1 MTEIV
6 TKDIIPRDVA
16 TQEALSREVV
26 NREIKGRVI
35 NVSNRLPILIRKHA
49 SGARVERS
57 SGGLA
62 TALEAGWRDRP
73 GIWVGWAG
81 GTPNQQVDS
90 LLVKASQGRSYTLRS
105 VTLTEEEIAKFY
117 SGFANEIIWPLFHDM
132 PSRCNFDPE
141 YWEMYQRVNRKF
153 GKVTA
158 EIATEDDF
166 IWVHDYHLMLTAG
179 AMRQAGV
186 RAPMG
191 FFLHTP
197 FPGLDVFEKLPWKK
211 PILKSLLEFDVIG
224 FQSDHDRTNFI
235 ACLQRLLPEAVIEPG
250 NPHLQ
255 VRLEARH
262 TVVGTFPI
270 GIDFEE
276 FAQQAARP
284 VIKAHSAEIRRRLS
298 GDVLVLGVDRLD
310 YTKGIPERLKS
321 FRLLLGRFP
330 ELRGHIT
337 LVQVV
342 VPSREEIPNYKH
354 LRREVELLVSQING
368 EYTEPGWVPVHYIH
382 RNLGRDELLAYYRAA
397 DVGLVTPLKDGMNL
411 VAKEF
416 CAAQIDER
424 GVLIVSEFAGAGPEL
439 RSGAMVVNPNDF
451 AEVAQALH
459 DAAQMPVEEKRRRM
473 HLLRDIVKDHSV
485 QRWIRSFLQ
494 AMPSAAGGSKNGA
507 AGDSGANSAGGRRG
521 DETMPGVALVASA
534 LSPHSRPRYQMGRDA
549 KLRVLATASG
559 ED

>member
-1 MTEIV
+1 MT
-6 TKDIIPRDVA
+6 
-16 TQEALSREVV
+16 
-26 NREIKGRVI
+26 EIKGRVI
-35 NVSNRLPILIRKHA
+35 NISNRLPILIRKHA

-73 GIWVGWAG
+73 GVWIGWAG
-81 GTPNQQVDS
+81 GTANNQVDP
-90 LLVKASQGRSYTLRS
+90 LLLKASKSRAYTLRS
-105 VTLTEEEIAKFY
+105 VALTEEEIAKFY

-141 YWEMYQRVNRKF
+141 YWEVYQRVNRKF
-153 GKVTA
+153 AKVAADTA
-158 EIATEDDF
+158 NEDDF
-166 IWVHDYHLMLTAG
+166 VWVHDYHLMLAAD
-179 AMRQAGV
+179 AMRKAGV

-197 FPGLDVFEKLPWKK
+197 FPGPDVFEKLPWKK
-211 PILKSLLEFDVIG
+211 PILKALLEFDVIG
-224 FQSDHDRTNFI
+224 FQSDHDRTNFA
-235 ACLQRLLPEAVIEPG
+235 ACLERLLPEVEIERRDHEFQISSG
-250 NPHLQ
+250 QPHS
-255 VRLEARH
+255 EARR

-270 GIDFEE
+270 GVDFEE
-276 FAQQAARP
+276 FAQQAASP
-284 VIKAHSAEIRRRLS
+284 EIEDLSGEIRRRLS

-321 FRLLLGRFP
+321 FRLLLRQFA

-354 LRREVELLVSQING
+354 LRREVELLVSETNG
-368 EYTEPGWVPVHYIH
+368 EFTQPGWVPVHYIH
-382 RNLGRDELLAYYRAA
+382 RNLGREELLAYYRAA
-397 DVGLVTPLKDGMNL
+397 DIGLVTPLKDGMNL

-439 RSGAMVVNPNDF
+439 RSGAILVNPNDF

-459 DAAQMPVEEKRRRM
+459 YAARMPIEEKRRRM
-473 HLLRDIVKDHSV
+473 RLLRQIVKDHSV

-494 AMPSAAGGSKNGA
+494 AIPAAVTGGPQGGRGS
-507 AGDSGANSAGGRRG
+507 DSGSQPALTRPS
-521 DETMPGVALVASA
+521 DDTVPGVALVAAS
-534 LSPHSRPRYQMGRDA
+534 LSPHVRPRYQIGRDA
-549 KLRVLATASG
+549 KLRAMGSAAG
-559 ED
+559 EG

>member
-1 MTEIV
+1 MT
-6 TKDIIPRDVA
+6 
-16 TQEALSREVV
+16 
-26 NREIKGRVI
+26 EIKGRVI
-35 NVSNRLPILIRKHA
+35 NISNRLPILIRKHA

-73 GIWVGWAG
+73 GVWIGWAG
-81 GTPNQQVDS
+81 GTANNQVDP
-90 LLVKASQGRSYTLRS
+90 LLLKASKSRAYTLRS
-105 VTLTEEEIAKFY
+105 VALTEEEIAKFY

-141 YWEMYQRVNRKF
+141 YWEVYQRVNRKF
-153 GKVTA
+153 AKVAADTA
-158 EIATEDDF
+158 NEDDF
-166 IWVHDYHLMLTAG
+166 VWVHDYHLMLAAD
-179 AMRQAGV
+179 AMRKAGV

-197 FPGLDVFEKLPWKK
+197 FPAPDVFEKLPWKK
-211 PILKSLLEFDVIG
+211 PILKALLEFDVIG
-224 FQSDHDRTNFI
+224 FQSDHDRTNF
-235 ACLQRLLPEAVIEPG
+235 AGCLERLLPEVEIERRDHEFQIRSG
-250 NPHLQ
+250 QPHS
-255 VRLEARH
+255 EARR

-270 GIDFEE
+270 GVDFEE
-276 FAQQAARP
+276 FAQQAASP
-284 VIKAHSAEIRRRLS
+284 EIEDLSSEIRRRLS

-321 FRLLLGRFP
+321 FRLLLRQFA

-354 LRREVELLVSQING
+354 LRREVELLVSETNG
-368 EYTEPGWVPVHYIH
+368 EFTQPGWVPVHYIH
-382 RNLGRDELLAYYRAA
+382 RNLGREELLAYYRAA
-397 DVGLVTPLKDGMNL
+397 DIGLVTPLKDGMNL

-439 RSGAMVVNPNDF
+439 RSGAILVNPNDF

-459 DAAQMPVEEKRRRM
+459 DAARMPIEEKRRRM
-473 HLLRDIVKDHSV
+473 RLLRQIVKDHSV

-494 AMPSAAGGSKNGA
+494 AIPAAVAGGPQGGRGS
-507 AGDSGANSAGGRRG
+507 DSGSQPALTRPS
-521 DETMPGVALVASA
+521 DDTVPGVALVAAS
-534 LSPHSRPRYQMGRDA
+534 LSPHVRPRYQIGRDA
-549 KLRVLATASG
+549 KLRAMGSAVG
-559 ED
+559 EG